1 MGSMGIPGRMGRVL
15 GVGTILA
22 ILCLPSIV
30 SAFEPAVI
38 EVAPSWYD
46 LAASLA
52 DRAAI
57 AEELAR
63 RGYEPPEE
71 AHLLVGGV
79 SKIGERPAYT
89 WFSLGD
95 TGFRASAE
103 SFWPASMVKL
113 VAAVGALAT
122 LRGHGLTGSARVSF
136 TDGRGAWSGP
146 VSNLTSS
153 ALTHSNNVAYDRLM
167 KIAGFDEINDRLLSA
182 EDGFPFMAMQR
193 AYDAANDPTLR
204 ISPEIAFDER
214 GRAGT
219 IPRRE
224 SARDHPQCPDDG
236 NCATLFEMLHFLQRV
251 VLHDELDER
260 DRFDLH
266 RADVR
271 ALRRCLDRSP
281 TRIGDGVRA
290 ALRHPIVVYNKGGRV
305 PDLVANDHALVVDL
319 RTHRRYLVAA
329 SIRETGGKEATQ
341 ERLTELVSRGVRA
354 AVRAMD
360 RGIPAGRDG
369 GIPIAF
375 AWKDAGEGAAPL
387 RIDVAAEGE
396 LDALALYAGRE
407 EIARSRG
414 EPLAVNRALP
424 GEALDLY
431 VAIARRG
438 KKIVGYKTLGLAQ
451 KVGEIYTSSILATPG
466 IAASGSNARTH
477 ACLSTDRI
485 EKEIV
490 QVPAARSAE

>member
-1 MGSMGIPGRMGRVL
+1 MGRAL
-15 GVGTILA
+15 GIEA
-22 ILCLPSIV
+22 ILILLGFS
-30 SAFEPAVI
+30 SAAVAGDPRVE

-46 LAASLA
+46 MAASLA
-52 DRAAI
+52 DRTAI
-57 AEELAR
+57 AEELTR

-71 AHLLVGGV
+71 AYLLVGDV
-79 SKIGERPAYT
+79 LKIGERPAYT

-146 VSNLTSS
+146 VSNLCSS

-167 KIAGFDEINDRLLSA
+167 KIAGFDEINDRLLNA
-182 EDGFPFMAMQR
+182 KDGFPFMAMQR
-193 AYDAANDPTLR
+193 AYDVANDPTLR
-204 ISPEIAFDER
+204 ISPEITFDER

-236 NCATLFEMLHFLQRV
+236 NCATLFEMLHFLQTV

-260 DRFDLH
+260 DRFDLR

-290 ALRHPIVVYNKGGRV
+290 ALRHPITVYNKGGRV

-341 ERLTELVSRGVRA
+341 ERLTELVRRGVRA
-354 AVRAMD
+354 ALAAMA
-360 RGIPAGRDG
+360 RGIPAARDG

-396 LDALALYAGRE
+396 LDSLTLYAGRE

-414 EPLAVNRALP
+414 EPLAVTRALP
-424 GEALDLY
+424 FEALHLY
-431 VAIARRG
+431 VAIARKG
-438 KKIVGYKTLGLAQ
+438 KRIVGYKTLGLAQ

-477 ACLSTDRI
+477 ACLSADRM
-485 EKEIV
+485 ENEIV
-490 QVPAARSAE
+490 QLPAVRSTE

>member
-1 MGSMGIPGRMGRVL
+1 MGEMGSLGRMGRVL
-15 GVGTILA
+15 RVGTILA
-22 ILCLPSIV
+22 FLCLPSIV
-30 SAFEPAVI
+30 SASEPAVI

-46 LAASLA
+46 MAASLA
-52 DRAAI
+52 DRTAI
-57 AEELAR
+57 AEELTR

-71 AHLLVGGV
+71 AYLLVGDV

-95 TGFRASAE
+95 TGFRASAD

-113 VAAVGALAT
+113 VAAVGALTT

-146 VSNLTSS
+146 VSNLYSS

-167 KIAGFDEINDRLLSA
+167 KIAGFDAINDALLNA

-204 ISPEIAFDER
+204 ISPEMAFEEH
-214 GRAGT
+214 GIAGT

-224 SARDHPQCPDDG
+224 SAREHPQCPDDG
-236 NCATLFEMLHFLQRV
+236 NCATLFEMLHFLQTV

-266 RADVR
+266 RTDVA
-271 ALRRCLDRSP
+271 ALRRCLDASP
-281 TRIGDGVRA
+281 TRIGDGVRT
-290 ALRHPIVVYNKGGRV
+290 ALRHPITVYNKGGRV

-319 RTHRRYLVAA
+319 RTRRRYLVAA
-329 SIRETGGKEATQ
+329 SIRETGGKEETQ
-341 ERLTELVSRGVRA
+341 ERLTELVRRGVAA

-360 RGIPAGRDG
+360 RGIPAARDG
-369 GIPIAF
+369 GVPIAISW
-375 AWKDAGEGAAPL
+375 ADTGEGAAPV
-387 RIDVAAEGE
+387 RIGVTAEGE
-396 LDALALYAGRE
+396 LDSLALYAGRE

-414 EPLAVNRALP
+414 EPLHVTRALP

-431 VAIARRG
+431 VVIAKKG
-438 KKIVGYKTLGLAQ
+438 KKIVGYKTLGLA
-451 KVGEIYTSSILATPG
+451 KRGGG
-466 IAASGSNARTH
+466 I
-477 ACLSTDRI
+477 
-485 EKEIV
+485 E
-490 QVPAARSAE
+490 